1 MSKAAKIK
9 LTILKNIPLILF
21 VAIFIIFGILSP
33 KFFKY
38 DNFENIAT
46 SASYIGIVAIGMTFV
61 LLTGGIDLSVGSN
74 MFLSASIAGILIRDF
89 GCPIWLALLS
99 AVVTGLLYGAI
110 NAFFIVKLKILPFL
124 VTLSTLVAGRG
135 FGLLITKSQGVSLPE
150 SVSNWG
156 AIRFAGIPLPVIIY
170 AAIAIVAHLFLKHL
184 PMGRQIYAIGN
195 DAEAAKK
202 AGINSERGIT
212 AVYIISGLLA
222 GIAGIVSVS
231 QMGIVNAGFGDGDE
245 FDAIAAAV
253 LGGTSLFGGVGT
265 VFPGAIIGTILVQ
278 MVQAGLVYTQ
288 VDLYIQPLI
297 SAAVI
302 FLAVFLDSIRSKEIT
317 KLERRHIRVENNKI

>member
-9 LTILKNIPLILF
+9 LTIFKNIPLILF
-21 VAIFIIFGILSP
+21 VSIFVIFGVLSP

-38 DNFENIAT
+38 DNFESIAI

-74 MFLSASIAGILIRDF
+74 MFLSASIAGILIRDLN
-89 GCPIWLALLS
+89 CPIWLALIA
-99 AVVTGLLYGAI
+99 AVVMGVLFGLI
-110 NAFFIVKLKILPFL
+110 NSFFIVKLKILPFL
-124 VTLSTLVAGRG
+124 VTLSTMVAGRG
-135 FGLLITKSQGVSLPE
+135 LGLLITKSQGVNLPE

-156 AIRFAGIPLPVIIY
+156 AIRIVGIPLLVIIY
-170 AAIAIVAHLFLKHL
+170 AVIAVIAHLFLKHV

-202 AGINSERGIT
+202 AGINSDRGIAT
-212 AVYIISGLLA
+212 VYIISGLLA

-231 QMGIVNAGFGDGDE
+231 QMGIVNAGFGEGDE

-302 FLAVFLDSIRSKEIT
+302 FLAVFLDSIRSKEIA
-317 KLERRHIRVENNKI
+317 KLERRHIRVEG